1 VDLTS
6 LTDLAVYQ
14 VLAIPEVWIY
24 RQGQLMIY
32 GLTATGYDR
41 LDISPTFPTYAQLAL
56 LVACLEPTFRRLTI
70 FFTVH
75 TTPPRPPRELAQHAK
90 IKSCIPSFLPPLTKT
105 HG

>member
-32 GLTATGYDR
+32 GLTATGYGH

-75 TTPPRPPRELAQHAK
+75 TTPPG
-90 IKSCIPSFLPPLTKT
+90 LPGSWRNTLR
-105 HG
+105 